1 MTSKTTST
9 MKITLLLS
17 SLFIG
22 MNSFSQTIIWG
33 PEITVSDGSLYG
45 NYRPRA
51 TVVDGDVPLV
61 IYGKGGFENIFI
73 SRWNGTGFDTPMGII
88 PAGESSYIA
97 VWTGPDV
104 ASKGDTVVAV
114 FKLDPLDEKNVY
126 SVRSVDGGLTFSD
139 TIRVDS
145 HNSGIAWM
153 PSIEMDADGNPVVA
167 SMIHDANWANP
178 RYALTHSSDA
188 GLTYNGE
195 VEVASSVPGE
205 ACDCCSAEV
214 AIDGQRQLLLFR
226 NNEFNIRDI
235 FGVLSTDGGATFPTY
250 TNIDNMAWQ
259 ISGCPSTGADAIFM
273 GDNLITTYASAANGP
288 YRVYVSTS
296 STTSG
301 LVFDTREMVTEPI
314 PSQGGQN
321 FPTISGANDTIVMA
335 WMEADNLNKDIYYSV
350 SVPGVNHLDAL
361 TNYKHKGNLTT
372 TGTQTNPEIIY
383 KNGIVHL
390 FFQDN
395 STGNLLYRRGTIDLN
410 LGLTE
415 NLASIGVYPNPS
427 SNGVFYIQ
435 NDLNTELISVKN
447 SIGQSI
453 GFNIEESNGGLLLKL
468 MTTSKG
474 IYFLSYFTKDGIQ
487 KTTTLLVN

>member
-1 MTSKTTST
+1 

-51 TVVDGDVPLV
+51 AVVQGDVPVV
-61 IYGKGGFENIFI
+61 IYGNTTGNENLFI
-73 SRWNGTGFDTPMGII
+73 SRWNGTGFDTPNSIL
-88 PAGESSYIA
+88 PVGESSYIS
-97 VWTGPDV
+97 VWTGADI
-104 ASKGDTVVAV
+104 SSHGDTVIAV
-114 FKLDPLDEKNVY
+114 FKLQPLETGNVY
-126 SVRSVDGGLTFSD
+126 SVRSTDGGLTFSD
-139 TIRVDS
+139 TIRV
-145 HNSGIAWM
+145 NSYDAGVAWM
-153 PSIEMDADGNPVVA
+153 PSMEMDPNGNPVVTC
-167 SMIHDANWANP
+167 MIHNAGWTDP
-178 RYALTHSSDA
+178 RYAMINSTDG
-188 GLTYNGE
+188 GLTYNSE
-195 VEVASSVPGE
+195 VEIAGSVPGE
-205 ACDCCSAEV
+205 ACDCCPAEI
-214 AIDGQRQLLLFR
+214 AISGQNQLLLFR

-235 FGVLSTDGGATFPTY
+235 FGVLSTDGGATFPSY
-250 TNIDNMAWQ
+250 TNVDNTNWS
-259 ISGCPSTGADAIFM
+259 ITGCPSTGADAIFM
-273 GDNLITTYASAANGP
+273 GDKLITAWASAADGP
-288 YRVYVSTS
+288 YRVYVSS
-296 STTSG
+296 SSITSG
-301 LVFDTREMVTEPI
+301 LTYETREMVTAPI
-314 PSQGGQN
+314 PIQGSQN
-321 FPTISGANDTIVMA
+321 YPTISGENDTIVMA
-335 WMEADNLNKDIYYSV
+335 WREMDNLNNDIFYSV
-350 SVPGVNHLDAL
+350 SIPGADPLDAL
-361 TNYKHKGNLTT
+361 TNFKYKANLTT

-427 SNGVFYIQ
+427 YNGVFYIQ
-435 NDLNTELISVKN
+435 NDLNTELISIKN

-453 GFNIEESNGGLLLKL
+453 SFNIKESNGGLLLKL

>member
-1 MTSKTTST
+1 MKTA
-9 MKITLLLS
+9 LLLS
-17 SLFIG
+17 TLFIC
-22 MNSFSQTIIWG
+22 MNSFAQTIIWG
-33 PEITVSDGSLYG
+33 PEITVSDGSIYG

-51 TVVDGDVPLV
+51 TIIDGDIPLV
-61 IYGKGGFENIFI
+61 IYGKVGFENLFI
-73 SRWNGTGFDTPMGII
+73 SRWNGTGFDIPMGII

-97 VWTGPDV
+97 GWTGPDM
-104 ASKGDTVVAV
+104 ASKGDTIVAV
-114 FKLDPLDEKNVY
+114 FKLDPLDQKNVY

-178 RYALTHSSDA
+178 RYALTYSSDA

-205 ACDCCSAEV
+205 ACDCCPAEV

-250 TNIDNMAWQ
+250 TNVDNMAWQ

-301 LVFDTREMVTEPI
+301 LVFDSREMVTEPT

-321 FPTISGANDTIVMA
+321 FPTISGVNDTIVMA

-350 SVPGVNHLDAL
+350 SVPGANHLDAL

-395 STGNLLYRRGTIDLN
+395 STGDLLYRRGTIDLN

-415 NLASIGVYPNPS
+415 NSTSIGIYPNPS
-427 SNGVFYIQ
+427 SDGIFTIEGSVTVGEVQ
-435 NDLNTELISVKN
+435 NISGATVEFSVKTN
-447 SIGQSI
+447 NGSTMLNLENAPSGLYFISTTS
-453 GFNIEESNGGLLLKL
+453 SNGFKS
-468 MTTSKG
+468 TSKV
-474 IYFLSYFTKDGIQ
+474 IIND
-487 KTTTLLVN
+487 